1 MYQEL
6 NGKIVI
12 PEKRLKWSQIPFQTV
27 QEMKHTEKDG
37 KCRVIS
43 TVYAID
49 TENGWYYFACVVCNN
64 KVFKP
69 AIIFDELNVPSWW
82 CGFCQLN
89 VTRVSPRYKL
99 ELLVQDPTGESK
111 FSLAD
116 PVAKSILKTSATK
129 VLLKSE
135 DQEMLPP
142 EIVEIVGKTFG
153 FGISVENDDNFN
165 AMKVWN
171 LKDIMWK
178 RIETLHQMSTASR
191 KNQCTN
197 VMKNDKLDR
206 EEYSD
211 QKSG

>member
-1 MYQEL
+1 
-6 NGKIVI
+6 
-12 PEKRLKWSQIPFQTV
+12 
-27 QEMKHTEKDG
+27 
-37 KCRVIS
+37 
-43 TVYAID
+43 
-49 TENGWYYFACVVCNN
+49 
-64 KVFKP
+64 
-69 AIIFDELNVPSWW
+69 
-82 CGFCQLN
+82 
-89 VTRVSPRYKL
+89 
-99 ELLVQDPTGESK
+99 
-111 FSLAD
+111 
-116 PVAKSILKTSATK
+116 
-129 VLLKSE
+129 
-135 DQEMLPP
+135 MLPP

-153 FGISVENDDNFN
+153 FGISVENEDNFN